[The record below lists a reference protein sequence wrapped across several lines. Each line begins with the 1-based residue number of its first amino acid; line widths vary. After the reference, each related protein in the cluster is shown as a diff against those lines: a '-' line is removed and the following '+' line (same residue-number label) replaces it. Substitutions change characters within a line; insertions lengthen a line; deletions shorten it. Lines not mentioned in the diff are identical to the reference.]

1 MSGVENGPTG
11 IDETQVILC
20 CYFLF
25 SFVNLFC
32 TLLETVSII
41 LVVFIRFVL
50 TFLLHAR
57 ICGVLV
63 GRRYED

>member
-1 MSGVENGPTG
+1 MNGVENGPTD
-11 IDETQVILC
+11 IDDAGGTLLL
-20 CYFLF
+20 FFF

-50 TFLLHAR
+50 TSLLHAR